1 MIVGQHNGTGNKK
14 ARQSG
19 LSRAACRTMD
29 ILGHV
34 IYTIESTG
42 LVQTM
47 YQILIGPVL

>member
-1 MIVGQHNGTGNKK
+1 MRGM
-14 ARQSG
+14 
-19 LSRAACRTMD
+19 CPTMD

-34 IYTIESTG
+34 IYTIESTS